1 MKIDKDQRSQRL
13 KKRNHYGHKDG
24 GNEVEL
30 PAGFLLPAHDLA
42 VWKKTVITTN
52 SSANYILE
60 TLYSPSRQ

>member
-1 MKIDKDQRSQRL
+1 MDS
-13 KKRNHYGHKDG
+13 GHKDG